1 MAAIGFPLP
10 RFLGSLFFASL
21 ATVGI
26 AYLMHSLIK
35 ADFTEIEVAPPSP
48 PIEWV
53 RLLKEP
59 PVSIKPKKVDPPP
72 VIERQ
77 PPPVVQPTVIGDP
90 TELVMEAFT
99 PPKTG
104 PTGPATGHA
113 DGDLLSI
120 VAISPDYPERAR
132 ARGIEGYVT
141 LEFTVNA
148 RGRVVDARVI
158 DAQPASI
165 FNAAAL
171 RAIERFRYRP
181 RVVDGKPLAVKGV
194 KTRLRFSLDA

>member
-10 RFLGSLFFASL
+10 RFLGSIFFASL

-35 ADFTEIEVAPPSP
+35 ADFVEIEAKPPSP

-53 RLLKEP
+53 RLLKD
-59 PVSIKPKKVDPPP
+59 VVVDP
-72 VIERQ
+72 VRDEV
-77 PPPVVQPTVIGDP
+77 PPPPKVERPPPAPIVPTVVGDP
-90 TELVMEAFT
+90 AELVISEFIA
-99 PPKTG
+99 PKAD
-104 PTGPATGHA
+104 PVGPATGHA
-113 DGDLLSI
+113 DGDLLPI

-165 FNAAAL
+165 FNASAL